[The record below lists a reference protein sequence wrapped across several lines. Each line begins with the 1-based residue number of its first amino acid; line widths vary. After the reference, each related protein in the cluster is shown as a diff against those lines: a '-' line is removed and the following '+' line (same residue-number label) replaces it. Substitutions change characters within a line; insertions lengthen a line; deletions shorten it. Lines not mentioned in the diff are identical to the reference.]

1 MRRSRATDWPP
12 LRVFRRDGR
21 LGVILHRFEHL
32 FHVGEA
38 ELFVSRPEIFAKS
51 VQLLGGNPIL
61 LDRVVSSGK
70 IGVHVA
76 NEISRDCRG

>member
-1 MRRSRATDWPP
+1 
-12 LRVFRRDGR
+12 
-21 LGVILHRFEHL
+21 
-32 FHVGEA
+32 
-38 ELFVSRPEIFAKS
+38 